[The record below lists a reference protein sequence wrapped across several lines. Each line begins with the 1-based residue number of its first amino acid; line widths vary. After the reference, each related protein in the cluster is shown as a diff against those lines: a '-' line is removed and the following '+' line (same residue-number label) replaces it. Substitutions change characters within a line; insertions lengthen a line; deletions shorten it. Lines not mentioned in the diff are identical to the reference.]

1 VSALE
6 PLICF
11 LPEEKSLVQ
20 RYLSWLYF
28 HLVNFLAFP
37 VEFLKRVYLG
47 TMASH
52 FQFLLFRQGALISS
66 PQQQIFV
73 VTCWA
78 YFTSYQKISKTHYPS
93 NIFLF

>member
-28 HLVNFLAFP
+28 HLVNFLAFQCCQVLTSIHGHIRQKP
-37 VEFLKRVYLG
+37 RPFSKLSRPPTKN
-47 TMASH
+47 
-52 FQFLLFRQGALISS
+52 LLLHD
-66 PQQQIFV
+66 
-73 VTCWA
+73 
-78 YFTSYQKISKTHYPS
+78 ISKHQKQ
-93 NIFLF
+93 

>member
-28 HLVNFLAFP
+28 HLINFLAFP

-47 TMASH
+47 TTASQFHVYH
-52 FQFLLFRQGALISS
+52 FCYF
-66 PQQQIFV
+66 QQ
-73 VTCWA
+73 
-78 YFTSYQKISKTHYPS
+78 Y
-93 NIFLF
+93 

>member
-28 HLVNFLAFP
+28 HLINFLAFP

-47 TMASH
+47 TTASIP
-52 FQFLLFRQGALISS
+52 FFVISNNVYHTRMS
-66 PQQQIFV
+66 IHCTFE
-73 VTCWA
+73 
-78 YFTSYQKISKTHYPS
+78 KIHHHS
-93 NIFLF
+93 NNS

>member
-28 HLVNFLAFP
+28 HLINFLAFP

-47 TMASH
+47 KASQLYFCY
-52 FQFLLFRQGALISS
+52 FQQ
-66 PQQQIFV
+66 
-73 VTCWA
+73 
-78 YFTSYQKISKTHYPS
+78 
-93 NIFLF
+93 